1 MIKVFKYF
9 HTQFQEIK
17 TPSSLKLSVKAFEFF
32 YNTNFNKHAQI
43 VKVQTP
49 CSQLKNSSLMG
60 FNFMGSKT
68 KRKSSPG

>member
-1 MIKVFKYF
+1 MIKAFKYF

-17 TPSSLKLSVKAFEFF
+17 TPSSLKLSVKAFEYS

-49 CSQLKNSSLMG
+49 LLRIKKLLANGLQLHGLQDQ
-60 FNFMGSKT
+60 
-68 KRKSSPG
+68 KRI